1 MWPGLLNR
9 TRCTDLLES
18 WCLVPWLIRCSW
30 TLRAAP
36 ICHRSKAGGGGGR
49 IGNRDGRGGRTTA
62 GTANREHGW
71 AADGTC
77 PLGGSRL
84 GASELGG
91 GLAWCIAPSVR
102 IAPNSEYTTGVCL
115 CLRSVSGLSLG
126 CLSVSLRFSVLRSPE
141 LGSVGGGARARG
153 GDEHFTSPP
162 TSEVPPRFRKRT
174 LRVSATESD
183 SRGAPRWGEEGRAAV
198 LENAGILGGGGRRS
212 SWSGGRSGKALGV
225 VMALTSAGEA
235 AACSWGYRKVG
246 SGLGGRVGKSA
257 PSGGGGTS
265 RRPGTGC
272 ALGDEVVV
280 PQRAPDWAQCLSCV
294 VEDHAAMVWS
304 T

>member
-1 MWPGLLNR
+1 MSPRTLAGQTARTNSRGQARWILPSSSYSRFHPSHLSRIEPFHRKEYGSIKRKCQTDLKPRRSARHGCRHRVRNSEIARPSSRGEAFFDIAIIKLLSISPKCWHFGGWAFQMWPGLLNR

-102 IAPNSEYTTGVCL
+102 IAPNSEY
-115 CLRSVSGLSLG
+115 
-126 CLSVSLRFSVLRSPE
+126 
-141 LGSVGGGARARG
+141 
-153 GDEHFTSPP
+153 
-162 TSEVPPRFRKRT
+162 
-174 LRVSATESD
+174 
-183 SRGAPRWGEEGRAAV
+183 
-198 LENAGILGGGGRRS
+198 I
-212 SWSGGRSGKALGV
+212 
-225 VMALTSAGEA
+225 
-235 AACSWGYRKVG
+235 
-246 SGLGGRVGKSA
+246 
-257 PSGGGGTS
+257 
-265 RRPGTGC
+265 
-272 ALGDEVVV
+272 
-280 PQRAPDWAQCLSCV
+280 
-294 VEDHAAMVWS
+294 
-304 T
+304 

>member
-1 MWPGLLNR
+1 MANSVLVDTPSSSDLSPEQSRGRWGADRKSGRTGRADDSRDGKPR
-9 TRCTDLLES
+9 TRM
-18 WCLVPWLIRCSW
+18 
-30 TLRAAP
+30 
-36 ICHRSKAGGGGGR
+36 GGR
-49 IGNRDGRGGRTTA
+49 RHLPPRRIEAR
-62 GTANREHGW
+62 
-71 AADGTC
+71 
-77 PLGGSRL
+77 SL
-84 GASELGG
+84 GARRRFGLVHCPECAHCPELGVYHG
-91 GLAWCIAPSVR
+91 CLPLSL
-102 IAPNSEYTTGVCL
+102 SLVCL
-115 CLRSVSGLSLG
+115 WVVSRF
-126 CLSVSLRFSVLRSPE
+126 LSVSRYSG

-162 TSEVPPRFRKRT
+162 TSDVPPRFRKRT

-198 LENAGILGGGGRRS
+198 LENERILGGGGRRS

-225 VMALTSAGEA
+225 VMALISAGEA

-246 SGLGGRVGKSA
+246 LGLGGRVGKSA
-257 PSGGGGTS
+257 PSGRGGTS

>member
-115 CLRSVSGLSLG
+115 CLCLWSVSGLSRRF
-126 CLSVSLRFSVLRSPE
+126 LSVSRYSGTRIGRRRRARAGRGRAFHEPPH
-141 LGSVGGGARARG
+141 LGSPAQIQEE
-153 GDEHFTSPP
+153 D
-162 TSEVPPRFRKRT
+162 
-174 LRVSATESD
+174 TESV
-183 SRGAPRWGEEGRAAV
+183 R
-198 LENAGILGGGGRRS
+198 N
-212 SWSGGRSGKALGV
+212 
-225 VMALTSAGEA
+225 
-235 AACSWGYRKVG
+235 
-246 SGLGGRVGKSA
+246 RV
-257 PSGGGGTS
+257 
-265 RRPGTGC
+265 
-272 ALGDEVVV
+272 
-280 PQRAPDWAQCLSCV
+280 
-294 VEDHAAMVWS
+294 
-304 T
+304 